1 MCKFVGN
8 STKNVFVIFFLCYIA
23 CSRRKINAKSFCTID
38 SLLVSFEAIHPLIEN
53 QTKTKSLKVI
63 SM

>member
-8 STKNVFVIFFLCYIA
+8 STKNVFVIFFFVILLVVDV
-23 CSRRKINAKSFCTID
+23 KSFCTID
-38 SLLVSFEAIHPLIEN
+38 SLLVSFEAIRLLIEN

-63 SM
+63 WM